1 MKVKGEIDHCFTYE
15 GEMGDKS
22 LTLPMK
28 VNGEVD
34 QRFTYEGE
42 WEVDQRFT
50 YEDEW
55 GGRSALY
62 LCR

>member
-1 MKVKGEIDHCFTYE
+1 
-15 GEMGDKS
+15 MGDKS

-42 WEVDQRFT
+42 WEVDQL
-50 YEDEW
+50 
-55 GGRSALY
+55 GGQTDPEGWQVW
-62 LCR
+62 